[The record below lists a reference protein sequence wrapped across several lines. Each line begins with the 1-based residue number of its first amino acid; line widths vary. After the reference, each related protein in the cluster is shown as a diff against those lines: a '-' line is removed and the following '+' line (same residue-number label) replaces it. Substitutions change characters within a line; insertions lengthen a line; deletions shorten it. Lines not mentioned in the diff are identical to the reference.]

1 MMSGN
6 ASFIRYLTATTAI
19 GLTVGAVHG
28 ASLNMGVRKK
38 SLSEAFPDILT
49 HSVSGMIIAQYSPVA
64 VPYYLYKKTDCTH
77 IQTVK
82 QRLT

>member
-19 GLTVGAVHG
+19 GLTVGAIHG

-38 SLSEAFPDILT
+38 RLSESFPDILT
-49 HSVSGMIIAQYSPVA
+49 HSVSGMIIAQYFPIA
-64 VPYYLYKKTDCTH
+64 VPYHLYKKTDCTY
-77 IQTVK
+77 IQMVK
-82 QRLT
+82 HRLT